1 MNLLEIG
8 QTIRKRR
15 KFVGIMQKDLS
26 EITGISLRSLID
38 IETGKGNPT
47 IKQLN
52 KIFDALGLT
61 LKLSV
66 EKDD

>member
-8 QTIRKRR
+8 QLIRKRR
-15 KFVGIMQKDLS
+15 KFLGTMQKDLS

-52 KIFDALGLT
+52 KILEALGLT